1 MQKESKFYAY
11 LHLFVRKHA
20 PSRDGRIFLH
30 GLVPSSA
37 NLSKRTERNDHVNF
51 RHLQS
56 YYLCLQTEA
65 TTEINFS
72 ILQEYLN

>member
-11 LHLFVRKHA
+11 LQLFVFKHV

-30 GLVPSSA
+30 VLVSSSA
-37 NLSKRTERNDHVNF
+37 NLSKIIERNGHVNF

-56 YYLCLQTEA
+56 YSFCLQTEA
-65 TTEINFS
+65 TTEIDFS
-72 ILQEYLN
+72 SLPEYLN